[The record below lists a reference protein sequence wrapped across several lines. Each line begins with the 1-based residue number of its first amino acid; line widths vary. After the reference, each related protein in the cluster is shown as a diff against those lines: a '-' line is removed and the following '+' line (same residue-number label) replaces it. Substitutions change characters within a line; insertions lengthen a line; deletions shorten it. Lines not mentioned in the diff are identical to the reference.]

1 MKLLLEPPHPFTVIP
16 PMDSDMK
23 NVIDAQG
30 DRKTQ
35 HDLRERR
42 LAAVRHWRQRAH
54 DLRETSLAIIN
65 DLQDEPLRNHHLKGD
80 ATKTKLGE
88 FTHVALWKEMCETV
102 QHTDTSFIEGLVSG
116 FPVVGRVQRSHI
128 WPPVPEYV
136 PPTYTLK
143 DFEHRAWDVQRRVA
157 RKVRASAGGA
167 HSVTLWQDML
177 QDRDLGNAQG
187 PFYEDSDVAAA
198 VGSTALFPMP
208 RFPVIQ
214 GSKVRGVDDASISGS
229 EVNLASSIVEKLQVP
244 STDYNIAV
252 LRSLRAQVTGQI
264 GGWVV
269 DETRAYRQLPVHRDH
284 RRLLCGTPALPARP
298 TGSCW
303 ATLAAFCTPC
313 TTSTVV
319 LFWSPRSSTRS
330 SGYVRRRT
338 TTIGTGFAVYKTRT
352 RSRASSRSSAGG
364 SGSISH

>member
-1 MKLLLEPPHPFTVIP
+1 MSEGRKRALGDAVPVRLRTGPATRWALAAGVQLRRTAAPPLVHTELELGLTVKLLLEPPHPFTVIP

-128 WPPVPEYV
+128 CRPFRSTSR
-136 PPTYTLK
+136 PPT
-143 DFEHRAWDVQRRVA
+143 R
-157 RKVRASAGGA
+157 
-167 HSVTLWQDML
+167 
-177 QDRDLGNAQG
+177 
-187 PFYEDSDVAAA
+187 
-198 VGSTALFPMP
+198 
-208 RFPVIQ
+208 
-214 GSKVRGVDDASISGS
+214 
-229 EVNLASSIVEKLQVP
+229 
-244 STDYNIAV
+244 
-252 LRSLRAQVTGQI
+252 
-264 GGWVV
+264 
-269 DETRAYRQLPVHRDH
+269 
-284 RRLLCGTPALPARP
+284 
-298 TGSCW
+298 
-303 ATLAAFCTPC
+303 
-313 TTSTVV
+313 
-319 LFWSPRSSTRS
+319 
-330 SGYVRRRT
+330 
-338 TTIGTGFAVYKTRT
+338 
-352 RSRASSRSSAGG
+352 
-364 SGSISH
+364 